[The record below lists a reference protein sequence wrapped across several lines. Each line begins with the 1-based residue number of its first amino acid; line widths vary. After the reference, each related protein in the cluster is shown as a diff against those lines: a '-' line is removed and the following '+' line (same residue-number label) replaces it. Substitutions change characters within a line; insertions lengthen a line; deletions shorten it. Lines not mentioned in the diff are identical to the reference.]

1 MSDNRFSLNIAHYEA
16 VSQLTDLQLGILMRA
31 VFLYAKDATL
41 ISDDAPQAVR
51 VAFAFIKEDIDAQRA
66 AREARCRKNRENA
79 QKRWA
84 KKGKTSTRK
93 GKTSTRKGKT
103 AKKEQH
109 PTFNAEGL
117 ITYWNR
123 RIRETGS
130 RMPQIHRLN
139 RTRIALIEAR
149 LLEYDGDTRKIR
161 DAFEQ
166 AFASPYLNGGG
177 KRHWIADFD
186 WILRPE
192 NFSRVLDGSFK
203 AYASAVQKEET
214 PAPAPELTDEQIQQQ
229 AEARKKQ
236 AAEAEQVRKEAQRTR
251 ILEAIEAF
259 EQNPKSFQAQ
269 VALQAYQSGLTKQLG
284 INWTPSVTSL
294 NRKAV

>member
-84 KKGKTSTRK
+84 KKGKT
-93 GKTSTRKGKT
+93 
-103 AKKEQH
+103 AKKEQR

-203 AYASAVQKEET
+203 AYAAAVQKEVSS
-214 PAPAPELTDEQIQQQ
+214 APAPELTDEQIQQQ

-236 AAEAEQVRKEAQRTR
+236 AAEAEQARKEDLRTR

-259 EQNPKSFQAQ
+259 EQNPKSFHAQ
-269 VALQAYQSGLTKQLG
+269 VALQAYQSGLTKQLE
-284 INWTPSVTSL
+284 IKWTPSVTSL

>member
-1 MSDNRFSLNIAHYEA
+1 MSANRFSLNIAHYEA

-31 VFLYAKDATL
+31 VFLYAKDSTL
-41 ISDDAPQAVR
+41 ISDDAPQVVR
-51 VAFAFIKEDIDAQRA
+51 IAFAFIKEDIDAQRA

-84 KKGKTSTRK
+84 KKGKT
-93 GKTSTRKGKT
+93 
-103 AKKEQH
+103 AKKEQR

-166 AFASPYLNGGG
+166 AFASPYLNGAG
-177 KRHWIADFD
+177 KRHWVADFD

-203 AYASAVQKEET
+203 AYAAAVQKEES

-236 AAEAEQVRKEAQRTR
+236 AAENEAARKEAQRNR
-251 ILEAIEAF
+251 ILDAIEAF
-259 EQNPKSFQAQ
+259 EQNPKSLQGQ
-269 VALQAYQSGLTKQLG
+269 IALQAYQSGLTHRLG
-284 INWTPSVTSL
+284 ISWTPSVTSL

>member
-16 VSQLTDLQLGILMRA
+16 VSQLSDLQLGILMRA

-41 ISDDAPQAVR
+41 ISDDAPQVVR

-84 KKGKTSTRK
+84 KKGKT
-93 GKTSTRKGKT
+93 
-103 AKKEQH
+103 AKKEQR

-166 AFASPYLNGGG
+166 AFASPYLNGAG
-177 KRHWIADFD
+177 KRHWVADFD

-192 NFSRVLDGSFK
+192 NFSRVHDGSFK
-203 AYASAVQKEET
+203 AYAAAVQKEES

-236 AAEAEQVRKEAQRTR
+236 AAENEAARKEAQRNR

-259 EQNPKSFQAQ
+259 EQNPKSLQGQ
-269 VALQAYQSGLTKQLG
+269 IALQAYQSGLTHRLG
-284 INWTPSVTSL
+284 ISWTPSVTSL

>member
-84 KKGKTSTRK
+84 KKGKT
-93 GKTSTRKGKT
+93 
-103 AKKEQH
+103 AKKEQR

-166 AFASPYLNGGG
+166 AFASPYLNGAG
-177 KRHWIADFD
+177 KRHWVADFD

-203 AYASAVQKEET
+203 AYAAAVQKEES

-236 AAEAEQVRKEAQRTR
+236 AAENEAARKEAQRNR
-251 ILEAIEAF
+251 ILDAIEAF
-259 EQNPKSFQAQ
+259 EQNPKSLQGQ
-269 VALQAYQSGLTKQLG
+269 IALQAYQSGLTHRLG
-284 INWTPSVTSL
+284 ISWTPSVTSL

>member
-16 VSQLTDLQLGILMRA
+16 VSQLSDLQLGILMRA

-41 ISDDAPQAVR
+41 ISDDAPQVVR

-84 KKGKTSTRK
+84 KK
-93 GKTSTRKGKT
+93 
-103 AKKEQH
+103 EQR

-166 AFASPYLNGGG
+166 AFASPYLNGAG
-177 KRHWIADFD
+177 KRHWVADFD

-203 AYASAVQKEET
+203 AYAAAVQKEES

-236 AAEAEQVRKEAQRTR
+236 AAENEAARKEAQRNR
-251 ILEAIEAF
+251 ILDAIEAF
-259 EQNPKSFQAQ
+259 EQNPKSLQGQ
-269 VALQAYQSGLTKQLG
+269 IALQAYQSGLTHRLG
-284 INWTPSVTSL
+284 ISWTPSVTSL

>member
-16 VSQLTDLQLGILMRA
+16 VSQLSDLQLGILMRA

-41 ISDDAPQAVR
+41 ISDDAPQVVR

-84 KKGKTSTRK
+84 KKGKT
-93 GKTSTRKGKT
+93 
-103 AKKEQH
+103 AKKEQR

-166 AFASPYLNGGG
+166 AFASPYLNGAG
-177 KRHWIADFD
+177 KRHWVADFD

-203 AYASAVQKEET
+203 AYAAAVQKEEF

-236 AAEAEQVRKEAQRTR
+236 AAENEAARKEAQRNR

-259 EQNPKSFQAQ
+259 EQNPKSLQGQ
-269 VALQAYQSGLTKQLG
+269 IALQAYQSGLTHRLG
-284 INWTPSVTSL
+284 ISWTPSVTSL

>member
-16 VSQLTDLQLGILMRA
+16 VSQLSDLQLGILMRA
-31 VFLYAKDATL
+31 VFLYAKDSTL
-41 ISDDAPQAVR
+41 VSDDAPQVVR

-84 KKGKTSTRK
+84 KKGKT
-93 GKTSTRKGKT
+93 
-103 AKKEQH
+103 AKKEQR

-166 AFASPYLNGGG
+166 AFASPYLNGAG
-177 KRHWIADFD
+177 KRHWVADFD

-203 AYASAVQKEET
+203 AYAAAVQKEEST
-214 PAPAPELTDEQIQQQ
+214 APAPELTDEQIQQQ

-236 AAEAEQVRKEAQRTR
+236 AAENEAARKEAQRNR

-259 EQNPKSFQAQ
+259 EQNPKSLQGQ
-269 VALQAYQSGLTKQLG
+269 IALQAYQSGLTHRLG
-284 INWTPSVTSL
+284 ISWTPSVTSL

>member
-16 VSQLTDLQLGILMRA
+16 VSQLSDLQLGILMRA

-41 ISDDAPQAVR
+41 ISDDAPQVVR
-51 VAFAFIKEDIDAQRA
+51 IAFAFIKEDIDAQRA

-84 KKGKTSTRK
+84 KK
-93 GKTSTRKGKT
+93 
-103 AKKEQH
+103 EQR

-166 AFASPYLNGGG
+166 AFASPYLNGAG
-177 KRHWIADFD
+177 KRHWVADFD

-203 AYASAVQKEET
+203 AYTAAVQKEES

-236 AAEAEQVRKEAQRTR
+236 AAENEAARKEAQRNR

-259 EQNPKSFQAQ
+259 EQNPKSLQGQ
-269 VALQAYQSGLTKQLG
+269 IALQAYQSGLTHCLG
-284 INWTPSVTSL
+284 ISWTPSVTSL

>member
-16 VSQLTDLQLGILMRA
+16 VSQLSDLQLGILMRA

-41 ISDDAPQAVR
+41 ISDDAPLVVR

-84 KKGKTSTRK
+84 KKGKT
-93 GKTSTRKGKT
+93 
-103 AKKEQH
+103 AKKEQR

-166 AFASPYLNGGG
+166 AFASPYLNGAG
-177 KRHWIADFD
+177 KRHWVADFD

-203 AYASAVQKEET
+203 AYAAAVQKEES

-236 AAEAEQVRKEAQRTR
+236 AAENEAARKEAQRNR
-251 ILEAIEAF
+251 ILDAIEAF
-259 EQNPKSFQAQ
+259 EQNPKSLQGQ
-269 VALQAYQSGLTKQLG
+269 IALQAYQSGLTHRLG
-284 INWTPSVTSL
+284 ISWTPSVTSL

>member
-41 ISDDAPQAVR
+41 ISDDAPQVVR

-84 KKGKTSTRK
+84 KKGKT
-93 GKTSTRKGKT
+93 
-103 AKKEQH
+103 AKKEQR

-166 AFASPYLNGGG
+166 AFASPYLNGAG
-177 KRHWIADFD
+177 KRHWVADFD

-203 AYASAVQKEET
+203 AYAAAVQKEES

-236 AAEAEQVRKEAQRTR
+236 AAENEAARKEAQRNR
-251 ILEAIEAF
+251 ILDAIEAF
-259 EQNPKSFQAQ
+259 EQNPKSLQGQ
-269 VALQAYQSGLTKQLG
+269 IALQAYQSGLTHRLG
-284 INWTPSVTSL
+284 ISWTPSVTSL

>member
-16 VSQLTDLQLGILMRA
+16 VSQLSDLQLGILMRA
-31 VFLYAKDATL
+31 VFLYAKDSTL
-41 ISDDAPQAVR
+41 VSDDAPQVVR

-84 KKGKTSTRK
+84 KKGKT
-93 GKTSTRKGKT
+93 
-103 AKKEQH
+103 AKKEQC

-166 AFASPYLNGGG
+166 AFASPYLNGAG
-177 KRHWIADFD
+177 KRHWVADFD

-203 AYASAVQKEET
+203 AYAAAVQKEES

-236 AAEAEQVRKEAQRTR
+236 AAENEAARKEAQRNR

-259 EQNPKSFQAQ
+259 EQNPKSLQGQ
-269 VALQAYQSGLTKQLG
+269 IALQAYQSGLTHCLG
-284 INWTPSVTSL
+284 ISWTPSVTSL

>member
-16 VSQLTDLQLGILMRA
+16 VSQLSDLQLGTLMRA

-41 ISDDAPQAVR
+41 ISDDAPQVVR

-84 KKGKTSTRK
+84 KKGKT
-93 GKTSTRKGKT
+93 
-103 AKKEQH
+103 AKKEQR

-166 AFASPYLNGGG
+166 AFASPYLNGAG
-177 KRHWIADFD
+177 KRHWVADFD

-203 AYASAVQKEET
+203 AYAAAVQKEES

-236 AAEAEQVRKEAQRTR
+236 AAENEAARKEAQRNR
-251 ILEAIEAF
+251 ILDAIEAF
-259 EQNPKSFQAQ
+259 EQNPKSLQGQ
-269 VALQAYQSGLTKQLG
+269 IALQAYQSGLTHRLG
-284 INWTPSVTSL
+284 ISWTPSVTSL

>member
-16 VSQLTDLQLGILMRA
+16 VSQLSDLQLGILMRA

-41 ISDDAPQAVR
+41 ISDDAPQVVR

-84 KKGKTSTRK
+84 KKGKT
-93 GKTSTRKGKT
+93 
-103 AKKEQH
+103 AKKEQR

-149 LLEYDGDTRKIR
+149 LLEYDGDTHKIR

-166 AFASPYLNGGG
+166 AFASPYLNGAG
-177 KRHWIADFD
+177 KRHWVADFD

-203 AYASAVQKEET
+203 AYAAAVQKEES

-236 AAEAEQVRKEAQRTR
+236 AAENEAARKEAQRNR
-251 ILEAIEAF
+251 ILDAIEAF
-259 EQNPKSFQAQ
+259 EQNPKSLQGQ
-269 VALQAYQSGLTKQLG
+269 IALQAYQSGLTHRLG
-284 INWTPSVTSL
+284 ISWTPSVTSL

>member
-16 VSQLTDLQLGILMRA
+16 VSQLSDLQLGILMRA
-31 VFLYAKDATL
+31 VFLYAKDSTL
-41 ISDDAPQAVR
+41 ISDDAPQVVR
-51 VAFAFIKEDIDAQRA
+51 IAFAFIKEDIDAQRA

-84 KKGKTSTRK
+84 KKGKA
-93 GKTSTRKGKT
+93 
-103 AKKEQH
+103 AKKEQR

-166 AFASPYLNGGG
+166 AFASPYLNGAG
-177 KRHWIADFD
+177 KRHWVADFD

-203 AYASAVQKEET
+203 AYAAAVQKEES

-236 AAEAEQVRKEAQRTR
+236 AAENEAARKEAQRNR
-251 ILEAIEAF
+251 ILDAIEAF
-259 EQNPKSFQAQ
+259 EQNPKSLQGQ
-269 VALQAYQSGLTKQLG
+269 IALQAYQSGLTHRLG
-284 INWTPSVTSL
+284 ISWTPSVTSL

>member
-31 VFLYAKDATL
+31 VFLYAKDSTL
-41 ISDDAPQAVR
+41 VSDDAPQVVR

-84 KKGKTSTRK
+84 KKGKT
-93 GKTSTRKGKT
+93 
-103 AKKEQH
+103 AKKEQR

-166 AFASPYLNGGG
+166 AFASPYLNGAG
-177 KRHWIADFD
+177 KRHWVADLD

-203 AYASAVQKEET
+203 AYAAAVQKEES

-236 AAEAEQVRKEAQRTR
+236 AAENEAARKEAQRNR

-259 EQNPKSFQAQ
+259 EQNPKSLQGQ
-269 VALQAYQSGLTKQLG
+269 IALQAYQSGLTHRLG
-284 INWTPSVTSL
+284 ISWTPSVTSL

>member
-16 VSQLTDLQLGILMRA
+16 VSQLSDLQLGILMRA
-31 VFLYAKDATL
+31 VFLYAKDSTL
-41 ISDDAPQAVR
+41 VSDDAPQVVR

-84 KKGKTSTRK
+84 KKGKT
-93 GKTSTRKGKT
+93 
-103 AKKEQH
+103 AKKEQR

-149 LLEYDGDTRKIR
+149 LLENDGDTRKIR

-166 AFASPYLNGGG
+166 AFASPYLNGAG
-177 KRHWIADFD
+177 KRHWVADFD

-203 AYASAVQKEET
+203 AYAAAVQKEES

-236 AAEAEQVRKEAQRTR
+236 AAENEAARKEAQRNR

-259 EQNPKSFQAQ
+259 EQNPKSLQGQ
-269 VALQAYQSGLTKQLG
+269 IALQAYQSGLTHRLG
-284 INWTPSVTSL
+284 ISWTPSVTSL

>member
-16 VSQLTDLQLGILMRA
+16 VSQLSDLQLGILMRA
-31 VFLYAKDATL
+31 VFLYAKDSTL
-41 ISDDAPQAVR
+41 ISDDAPQVVR
-51 VAFAFIKEDIDAQRA
+51 IAFAFIKEDIDAQRA

-84 KKGKTSTRK
+84 KKGKT
-93 GKTSTRKGKT
+93 
-103 AKKEQH
+103 AKKEQR

-166 AFASPYLNGGG
+166 AFASPYLNGAG
-177 KRHWIADFD
+177 KRHWVADFD

-203 AYASAVQKEET
+203 AYADAVQKEES

-236 AAEAEQVRKEAQRTR
+236 AAENEAARKEAQRNR
-251 ILEAIEAF
+251 ILDAIEAF
-259 EQNPKSFQAQ
+259 EQNPKSLQGQ
-269 VALQAYQSGLTKQLG
+269 IALQAYQSGLTHRLG
-284 INWTPSVTSL
+284 ISWTPSVTSL

>member
-16 VSQLTDLQLGILMRA
+16 VSQLSDLQLGTLMRA
-31 VFLYAKDATL
+31 VFLYAKDSTL
-41 ISDDAPQAVR
+41 VSDDAPQVVR

-84 KKGKTSTRK
+84 KKGKT
-93 GKTSTRKGKT
+93 
-103 AKKEQH
+103 AKKEQR

-166 AFASPYLNGGG
+166 AFASPYLNGAG
-177 KRHWIADFD
+177 KRHWVADFD

-203 AYASAVQKEET
+203 AYAAAVQKEEST
-214 PAPAPELTDEQIQQQ
+214 APAPELTDEQIQQQ

-236 AAEAEQVRKEAQRTR
+236 AAENEAARKEAQRNR

-259 EQNPKSFQAQ
+259 EQNPKSLQGQ
-269 VALQAYQSGLTKQLG
+269 IALQAYQSGLTHRLG
-284 INWTPSVTSL
+284 ISWTPSVTSL

>member
-16 VSQLTDLQLGILMRA
+16 VSQLSDLQLGILMRA

-41 ISDDAPQAVR
+41 ISDDAPQVVR

-84 KKGKTSTRK
+84 KKGKT
-93 GKTSTRKGKT
+93 
-103 AKKEQH
+103 AKKEQR

-166 AFASPYLNGGG
+166 AFASPYLNGAG
-177 KRHWIADFD
+177 KRHWVADFD

-203 AYASAVQKEET
+203 AYAAAVQKEEP

-236 AAEAEQVRKEAQRTR
+236 AAENEAARKEAQRNR
-251 ILEAIEAF
+251 ILDAIEAF
-259 EQNPKSFQAQ
+259 EQNPKSLQGQ
-269 VALQAYQSGLTKQLG
+269 IALQAYQSGLTHRLG
-284 INWTPSVTSL
+284 ISWTPSVTSL

>member
-84 KKGKTSTRK
+84 KKGKT
-93 GKTSTRKGKT
+93 
-103 AKKEQH
+103 AKKEQR

-166 AFASPYLNGGG
+166 AFASPYLNGAG
-177 KRHWIADFD
+177 KRHWVADFD

-203 AYASAVQKEET
+203 AYASAVQKKES
-214 PAPAPELTDEQIQQQ
+214 PVPAPELTDEQIQQQ

-236 AAEAEQVRKEAQRTR
+236 AAENEAARKEAQRNR
-251 ILEAIEAF
+251 ILDAIEAF
-259 EQNPKSFQAQ
+259 EQNPKSLQGQ
-269 VALQAYQSGLTKQLG
+269 IALQAYQSGLTHRLG
-284 INWTPSVTSL
+284 ISWTPSVASL

>member
-16 VSQLTDLQLGILMRA
+16 VSQLSDLQLGILMRA
-31 VFLYAKDATL
+31 VFLYAKDSTL
-41 ISDDAPQAVR
+41 ISDDAPQVVR
-51 VAFAFIKEDIDAQRA
+51 IAFAFIKEDIDAQRA

-84 KKGKTSTRK
+84 KKGKT
-93 GKTSTRKGKT
+93 
-103 AKKEQH
+103 AKKEQR

-149 LLEYDGDTRKIR
+149 LLENDGDTHKIR

-166 AFASPYLNGGG
+166 AFASPFLNGAG
-177 KRHWIADFD
+177 KRHWVADFD

-203 AYASAVQKEET
+203 AYAAAVQKEES
-214 PAPAPELTDEQIQQQ
+214 PAPASELTDEQIQQQ

-236 AAEAEQVRKEAQRTR
+236 AAENEAARKEAQRNR
-251 ILEAIEAF
+251 ILDAIEAF
-259 EQNPKSFQAQ
+259 EQNPKSLQGQ
-269 VALQAYQSGLTKQLG
+269 IALQAYQSGLTHRLG
-284 INWTPSVTSL
+284 ISWTPSVTSL

>member
-16 VSQLTDLQLGILMRA
+16 VSQLSDLQLGILMRA
-31 VFLYAKDATL
+31 VFLYAKDSTL
-41 ISDDAPQAVR
+41 VSDDAPQVVR

-84 KKGKTSTRK
+84 RK
-93 GKTSTRKGKT
+93 GKTSKEKGKT

-117 ITYWNR
+117 IAYWNR

-166 AFASPYLNGGG
+166 AFASPYLNGAG
-177 KRHWIADFD
+177 KRHWVADFD

-203 AYASAVQKEET
+203 AYAAAVQKEEF

-236 AAEAEQVRKEAQRTR
+236 AAENEAARKDAQRNR
-251 ILEAIEAF
+251 ILDAIEAF
-259 EQNPKSFQAQ
+259 EQNPKSLQGQ
-269 VALQAYQSGLTKQLG
+269 IALQAYQSGLTHRLG
-284 INWTPSVTSL
+284 ISWAPSVTSL

>member
-1 MSDNRFSLNIAHYEA
+1 MSANRFSLNIAHYEA
-16 VSQLTDLQLGILMRA
+16 VSQLSDLQLGILMRA

-41 ISDDAPQAVR
+41 ISDDAPQVVR

-66 AREARCRKNRENA
+66 AHEARCRKNRENA

-84 KKGKTSTRK
+84 KK
-93 GKTSTRKGKT
+93 
-103 AKKEQH
+103 EQR

-166 AFASPYLNGGG
+166 AFASPYLNGAG
-177 KRHWIADFD
+177 KRHWVADFD

-203 AYASAVQKEET
+203 AYAAAVQKEES

-236 AAEAEQVRKEAQRTR
+236 AAENEAARKEAQRNR
-251 ILEAIEAF
+251 ILDAIEAF
-259 EQNPKSFQAQ
+259 EQNPKSLQGQ
-269 VALQAYQSGLTKQLG
+269 IALQAYQSGLTHRLG
-284 INWTPSVTSL
+284 ISWTPSVTSL

>member
-16 VSQLTDLQLGILMRA
+16 VSQLSDLQLGILMRA

-41 ISDDAPQAVR
+41 ISDDAPQVVR

-84 KKGKTSTRK
+84 KKGKT
-93 GKTSTRKGKT
+93 
-103 AKKEQH
+103 AKKEQR

-166 AFASPYLNGGG
+166 AFASPYLNGAG
-177 KRHWIADFD
+177 KRHWVADFD
-186 WILRPE
+186 WMLRPE

-203 AYASAVQKEET
+203 AYAAAVQKEES

-236 AAEAEQVRKEAQRTR
+236 AAENEAARKEAQRNR

-259 EQNPKSFQAQ
+259 EQNPKSLQGQ
-269 VALQAYQSGLTKQLG
+269 IALQAYQSGLTHRLG
-284 INWTPSVTSL
+284 ISWTPSVTSL

>member
-16 VSQLTDLQLGILMRA
+16 VSQLSDLQLGILMRA
-31 VFLYAKDATL
+31 VFLYAKDGTL
-41 ISDDAPQAVR
+41 VSDDAPQVVR

-84 KKGKTSTRK
+84 KKGKAPKGK
-93 GKTSTRKGKT
+93 GKTPKGKGKT

-166 AFASPYLNGGG
+166 AFASPYLNGAG
-177 KRHWIADFD
+177 KRHWVADFD

-203 AYASAVQKEET
+203 AYAAAVQKEES

-236 AAEAEQVRKEAQRTR
+236 AAENEAARKEAQRNR
-251 ILEAIEAF
+251 ILDAIEAF
-259 EQNPKSFQAQ
+259 EQNPKSLQGQ
-269 VALQAYQSGLTKQLG
+269 IALQAYQSGLTHRLG
-284 INWTPSVTSL
+284 ISWAPSVTSL

>member
-16 VSQLTDLQLGILMRA
+16 VSQLSDLQLGILMRA

-41 ISDDAPQAVR
+41 ISDDAPQVVR

-84 KKGKTSTRK
+84 KKGKT
-93 GKTSTRKGKT
+93 
-103 AKKEQH
+103 AKKEQR

-166 AFASPYLNGGG
+166 AFASPYLNGAG
-177 KRHWIADFD
+177 KRHWVADFD

-203 AYASAVQKEET
+203 AYAAAVQKEES

-236 AAEAEQVRKEAQRTR
+236 AAENEAARKEAQRNR

-259 EQNPKSFQAQ
+259 EQNPKSLQGQ
-269 VALQAYQSGLTKQLG
+269 IALQAYQSGLIHRLG
-284 INWTPSVTSL
+284 ISWTPSVTSL

>member
-31 VFLYAKDATL
+31 VFLYVKDATL
-41 ISDDAPQAVR
+41 ISDDAPQVVR

-84 KKGKTSTRK
+84 KKGKTSK
-93 GKTSTRKGKT
+93 GKGKT
-103 AKKEQH
+103 AKKEQR

-166 AFASPYLNGGG
+166 AFASPYLNGAG
-177 KRHWIADFD
+177 KRHWVADFD

-203 AYASAVQKEET
+203 AYAAAVQKEES

-236 AAEAEQVRKEAQRTR
+236 AAENEAARKEAQRNR

-259 EQNPKSFQAQ
+259 EQNPKSLQGQ
-269 VALQAYQSGLTKQLG
+269 IALQAYQSGLTHRLG
-284 INWTPSVTSL
+284 ISWTPSVTSL

>member
-1 MSDNRFSLNIAHYEA
+1 MSDNRFSLNIEHYEA
-16 VSQLTDLQLGILMRA
+16 VSQLSDLQLGILMRA
-31 VFLYAKDATL
+31 VFLYAKDSTL
-41 ISDDAPQAVR
+41 VSDDAPQVVR

-84 KKGKTSTRK
+84 KKGKT
-93 GKTSTRKGKT
+93 
-103 AKKEQH
+103 AKKEQR

-166 AFASPYLNGGG
+166 AFASPYLNGAG
-177 KRHWIADFD
+177 KRHWVADFD

-203 AYASAVQKEET
+203 AYAAAVQKEES

-236 AAEAEQVRKEAQRTR
+236 AAENEAARKEAQRNR
-251 ILEAIEAF
+251 ILDAIEAF
-259 EQNPKSFQAQ
+259 EQNPKSLQGQ
-269 VALQAYQSGLTKQLG
+269 IALQAYQSGLTHRLG
-284 INWTPSVTSL
+284 ISWTPSVTSL

>member
-31 VFLYAKDATL
+31 VFLYAKDSTL
-41 ISDDAPQAVR
+41 VSDDAPQVVR

-84 KKGKTSTRK
+84 N
-93 GKTSTRKGKT
+93 KGKT

-177 KRHWIADFD
+177 KRHWVADFD

-203 AYASAVQKEET
+203 AYAAAVQKEES

-236 AAEAEQVRKEAQRTR
+236 AAENEAARKEAQRNR
-251 ILEAIEAF
+251 ILDAIEAF
-259 EQNPKSFQAQ
+259 EQNPKSLQGQ
-269 VALQAYQSGLTKQLG
+269 IALQAYQSGLTHRLG
-284 INWTPSVTSL
+284 ISWAPSVTSL

>member
-41 ISDDAPQAVR
+41 ISDDAPQVVR

-84 KKGKTSTRK
+84 KK
-93 GKTSTRKGKT
+93 
-103 AKKEQH
+103 EQR

-166 AFASPYLNGGG
+166 AFASPYLNGAG
-177 KRHWIADFD
+177 KRHWVADFD

-203 AYASAVQKEET
+203 AYAAAVQKEES

-236 AAEAEQVRKEAQRTR
+236 AAENEAARKEAQRNR
-251 ILEAIEAF
+251 ILDAIEAF
-259 EQNPKSFQAQ
+259 EQNPKSLQGQ
-269 VALQAYQSGLTKQLG
+269 IALQAYQSGLTHRLG
-284 INWTPSVTSL
+284 ISWTPSVTSL

>member
-16 VSQLTDLQLGILMRA
+16 VSQLSDLQLGILMRA
-31 VFLYAKDATL
+31 VFLYAKDSTL
-41 ISDDAPQAVR
+41 VSDDAPQVVR

-84 KKGKTSTRK
+84 KKGKT
-93 GKTSTRKGKT
+93 
-103 AKKEQH
+103 AKKEQR

-166 AFASPYLNGGG
+166 AFASPYLNGAG
-177 KRHWIADFD
+177 KRHWVADFD

-203 AYASAVQKEET
+203 AYAAAVQKEES

-236 AAEAEQVRKEAQRTR
+236 AAENEAARKEAQRNR

-259 EQNPKSFQAQ
+259 EQNPKSLQGQ
-269 VALQAYQSGLTKQLG
+269 IALQAYQSGLTHRLG
-284 INWTPSVTSL
+284 ISWTPSVTSL

>member
-16 VSQLTDLQLGILMRA
+16 VSLLTDLQLGSLMRA

-41 ISDDAPQAVR
+41 ISDDAPQVVR

-84 KKGKTSTRK
+84 KKGKT
-93 GKTSTRKGKT
+93 
-103 AKKEQH
+103 AKKEQR

-139 RTRIALIEAR
+139 STRIALIETR

-166 AFASPYLNGGG
+166 AFASPYLNGAG
-177 KRHWIADFD
+177 KHHWVADFD

-203 AYASAVQKEET
+203 AYAAAVQKEES

-236 AAEAEQVRKEAQRTR
+236 AAENEAARKEAQRNR
-251 ILEAIEAF
+251 ILDAIEAF
-259 EQNPKSFQAQ
+259 EQNPKSLQGQ
-269 VALQAYQSGLTKQLG
+269 IALQAYQSGLTHRLG
-284 INWTPSVTSL
+284 ISWTPSVTSL

>member
-16 VSQLTDLQLGILMRA
+16 VSLLSDLQLGILMRA

-41 ISDDAPQAVR
+41 ISDDAPQVVR

-84 KKGKTSTRK
+84 KKGKT
-93 GKTSTRKGKT
+93 
-103 AKKEQH
+103 AKKEQR

-166 AFASPYLNGGG
+166 AFASPYLNGAG
-177 KRHWIADFD
+177 KRHWVADFD

-203 AYASAVQKEET
+203 AYAAAVQKEES

-236 AAEAEQVRKEAQRTR
+236 AAENEAARKEAQRNR

-259 EQNPKSFQAQ
+259 EQNPKSLQGQ
-269 VALQAYQSGLTKQLG
+269 IALQAYQSGLTHRLG
-284 INWTPSVTSL
+284 ISWTPSVTSL

>member
-16 VSQLTDLQLGILMRA
+16 VSQLSDLQLGILMRA
-31 VFLYAKDATL
+31 VFLYAKDSTL
-41 ISDDAPQAVR
+41 VSDDAPQAVR

-66 AREARCRKNRENA
+66 AHEARCRKNRENA

-84 KKGKTSTRK
+84 K
-93 GKTSTRKGKT
+93 KGKT

-166 AFASPYLNGGG
+166 AFASPYLNGAG
-177 KRHWIADFD
+177 KRHWVADFD

-203 AYASAVQKEET
+203 AFAAAVQKEES

-236 AAEAEQVRKEAQRTR
+236 AAENEAARKEAQRNR

-259 EQNPKSFQAQ
+259 EQYPKSLQGQ
-269 VALQAYQSGLTKQLG
+269 IALQAYQSGLTHRLG
-284 INWTPSVTSL
+284 ISWTPSVTSL

>member
-16 VSQLTDLQLGILMRA
+16 VSQLSDLQLGILMRA
-31 VFLYAKDATL
+31 VFLYAKDSTL
-41 ISDDAPQAVR
+41 ISDDAPQVVR
-51 VAFAFIKEDIDAQRA
+51 IAFAFIKEDIDAQRA

-84 KKGKTSTRK
+84 KKGKT
-93 GKTSTRKGKT
+93 
-103 AKKEQH
+103 AKKEQR

-149 LLEYDGDTRKIR
+149 LLEYDGDTHKIR

-166 AFASPYLNGGG
+166 AFASPYLNGAG
-177 KRHWIADFD
+177 KRHWVADFD

-203 AYASAVQKEET
+203 AYAAAVQKEES

-236 AAEAEQVRKEAQRTR
+236 AAENEAARKEAQRNR
-251 ILEAIEAF
+251 ILDAIEAF
-259 EQNPKSFQAQ
+259 EQNPKSLQGQ
-269 VALQAYQSGLTKQLG
+269 IALQAYQSGLTHRLG
-284 INWTPSVTSL
+284 ISWTPSVTSL

>member
-16 VSQLTDLQLGILMRA
+16 VSQLSDLQLGILMRA

-41 ISDDAPQAVR
+41 ISDDAPQVVR

-84 KKGKTSTRK
+84 KKGKT
-93 GKTSTRKGKT
+93 
-103 AKKEQH
+103 AKKEQR

-139 RTRIALIEAR
+139 RTRIALIEDR

-166 AFASPYLNGGG
+166 AFASPYLNGAG
-177 KRHWIADFD
+177 KRHWVADFD

-203 AYASAVQKEET
+203 AYAAAVQKEES

-236 AAEAEQVRKEAQRTR
+236 AAENEAARKEAQRNR

-259 EQNPKSFQAQ
+259 EQNPKSLQGQ
-269 VALQAYQSGLTKQLG
+269 IALQAYQSGLTHRLG
-284 INWTPSVTSL
+284 ISWTPSVTSL

>member
-16 VSQLTDLQLGILMRA
+16 VSQLSDLQLGILMRA

-41 ISDDAPQAVR
+41 ISDDAPQVVR

-84 KKGKTSTRK
+84 KK
-93 GKTSTRKGKT
+93 
-103 AKKEQH
+103 EQR

-166 AFASPYLNGGG
+166 AFASPYLNGAG
-177 KRHWIADFD
+177 KRHWVADFD

-203 AYASAVQKEET
+203 AYAAAVQKEES

-236 AAEAEQVRKEAQRTR
+236 AAENEAARKEAQRNR

-259 EQNPKSFQAQ
+259 EQNPKSLQGQ
-269 VALQAYQSGLTKQLG
+269 IALQAYQSGLTHRLG
-284 INWTPSVTSL
+284 ISWTPSVTSL

>member
-31 VFLYAKDATL
+31 VFLYAKDSTL
-41 ISDDAPQAVR
+41 ISDDAPQVVR
-51 VAFAFIKEDIDAQRA
+51 IAFAFIKEDIDAQRA

-84 KKGKTSTRK
+84 KKGKT
-93 GKTSTRKGKT
+93 
-103 AKKEQH
+103 AKKEQR

-203 AYASAVQKEET
+203 AYAAAVQKEVSS
-214 PAPAPELTDEQIQQQ
+214 APAPELTDEQIQQQ

-236 AAEAEQVRKEAQRTR
+236 AAEAEQARKEALRTR

-269 VALQAYQSGLTKQLG
+269 VALQAYQSGLTKQLE
-284 INWTPSVTSL
+284 IKWTPSVTSL